1 MGTTLVIDQILRD
14 NIGNERE
21 FIITGYA
28 NLKGLLHKVDRK
40 NRIACFTEI
49 RTEATAGCNTCE
61 RAINLF
67 L

>member
-21 FIITGYA
+21 FITGYA

-49 RTEATAGCNTCE
+49 RTEATAGYNTCE
-61 RAINLF
+61 RAISLF